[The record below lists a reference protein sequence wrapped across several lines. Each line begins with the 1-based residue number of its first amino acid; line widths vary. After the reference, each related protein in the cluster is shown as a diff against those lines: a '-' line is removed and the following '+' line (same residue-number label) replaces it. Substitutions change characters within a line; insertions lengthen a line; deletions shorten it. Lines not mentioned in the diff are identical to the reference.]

1 MPPRSRQALATSPS
15 SRRTTG
21 SSPRERTEQQTT
33 NAVVMRSHRIVRGD
47 SLSGIA
53 ALYGTSVQALAAA
66 NGLRPEEIIRTGQEL
81 VIPQQAR
88 PGGGNDWIKY
98 ARSPEQPG
106 RLDLWAYRTQFKGQV
121 IEKGRLLPSARRDIS
136 VLLGATGP
144 RPPVPDRLLRLLV
157 RVSDT
162 FGGRMI
168 RVVSGYRTSSFF
180 ADSRHKHSAA
190 VDFSIAGVPNAV
202 VRQYL
207 LMFDDVGVGYY
218 PNSSFVHMD
227 VRNGAMQWVDYAG
240 PGEAPRLH
248 PHATRFAQA
257 PSVSDLDEIAENVA
271 AAMDVAAPSRA
282 TSAAAH
288 ALDDIDASSDD
299 EGARGDAHGGSTHG
313 SSTHGGSTHG
323 EVQGDSSRGE
333 STRGEAEHDELE
345 RGASSHGESLRA
357 GPARSSA
364 STLETT
370 HPAAKAAPEVTHG
383 AASHSDTDADG
394 GRDESG
400 AATH

>member
-1 MPPRSRQALATSPS
+1 
-15 SRRTTG
+15 
-21 SSPRERTEQQTT
+21 
-33 NAVVMRSHRIVRGD
+33 
-47 SLSGIA
+47 
-53 ALYGTSVQALAAA
+53 
-66 NGLRPEEIIRTGQEL
+66 
-81 VIPQQAR
+81 
-88 PGGGNDWIKY
+88 
-98 ARSPEQPG
+98 
-106 RLDLWAYRTQFKGQV
+106 
-121 IEKGRLLPSARRDIS
+121 
-136 VLLGATGP
+136 
-144 RPPVPDRLLRLLV
+144 V

-248 PHATRFAQA
+248 PHAPRFAQA

-271 AAMDVAAPSRA
+271 AAMDVAAPSRT

-288 ALDDIDASSDD
+288 ALDDIDTSSEDD
-299 EGARGDAHGGSTHG
+299 GVHGEAPHAGAVHGGATHA
-313 SSTHGGSTHG
+313 GSTHG
-323 EVQGDSSRGE
+323 EAAPGDASHGE
-333 STRGEAEHDELE
+333 STRGESAHDELV
-345 RGASSHGESLRA
+345 RGASSHGEALRPGA
-357 GPARSSA
+357 VRSSA

-370 HPAAKAAPEVTHG
+370 HPAAKAAPEATHG
-383 AASHSDTDADG
+383 TTNHGDTDTNGD